1 MARGKAVMA
10 GEASDGRTRLFRR
23 GNGDGMR
30 IRECD
35 VTREAP

>member
-10 GEASDGRTRLFRR
+10 GEASDAGTGLFRR